1 MTGITQEKAW
11 GIFRADK
18 LGQPEGKSALANM
31 TGPEQQ
37 AYGAFAEE
45 FEMKLAQIGVE
56 AQNEAA
62 TIAED
67 NPTIVQ
73 EVETLH
79 AYDWTA
85 DHYIKVVSLFKGSKF
100 EKLHLSAAFRVPNAE
115 LLLGLVKP

>member
-1 MTGITQEKAW
+1 VSVTQAQAW
-11 GIFRADK
+11 AIFEADK
-18 LGQPEGKSALANM
+18 RGNPEAEAAKVQM
-31 TGPEQQ
+31 TDEEMEQ
-37 AYGAFAEE
+37 YTAFETE
-45 FEMKLAQIGVE
+45 WEMKLAQIGVE